1 MAPRPSAWVQPLDR
15 PLAIAAAGL
24 LLVALTRLT
33 PLGLL
38 PSLLIAAPVAVG
50 LSQLQARPRSRAERR
65 REQRVDASIETALQ
79 RVAQLALQAELLS
92 GEALSR
98 WQQPDQLEP
107 LALVQLCCERLREL
121 PARIQQRRALL
132 ESGGGI
138 LLPLENLQA
147 RLQREREQLRREAS
161 PSLRRE
167 RQRLV
172 DQLARNVE
180 AADFGL
186 DAREARLLALATGL
200 ERIDGG
206 LRQLQLQLD
215 APWTSS
221 EAGAA
226 VAAAIEPLQEALD
239 QIEQLLDASPD
250 PRLF

>member
-1 MAPRPSAWVQPLDR
+1 MAPRPSPWVQPLDR

-38 PSLLIAAPVAVG
+38 PSLLIAVPAAVG
-50 LSQLQARPRSRAERR
+50 LSQLRARPRSRAERR
-65 REQRVDASIETALQ
+65 REQRVDASIEAALQ
-79 RVAQLALQAELLS
+79 RLAQLALQAELLG

-98 WQQPDQLEP
+98 WQEPDQLEP

-121 PARIQQRRALL
+121 PQRIRQRRALL

-147 RLQREREQLRREAS
+147 RLQREREQLRRESS

-180 AADFGL
+180 AAGFGL
-186 DAREARLLALATGL
+186 DAREVRLLALSTGL

-226 VAAAIEPLQEALD
+226 AVAAAIEPLQEALD
-239 QIEQLLDASPD
+239 QIDRLLDAGPD
-250 PRLF
+250 PDP